1 MREYIK
7 EDEGVKKGRCRNTAR
22 KMQEYR
28 KVGEGIEGRCR
39 NTEMKNEGTLKGR
52 CRNTKRKM
60 KKYRKED
67 EGEQK

>member
-1 MREYIK
+1 
-7 EDEGVKKGRCRNTAR
+7 
-22 KMQEYR
+22 
-28 KVGEGIEGRCR
+28 
-39 NTEMKNEGTLKGR
+39 MKNEGTLKGR